1 MTIKVLNYQLYRLSS
16 IFIVLLNFISIYIR
30 NKNLNFD
37 KNTCNNSLLRNARD
51 TGFDFNTD
59 NIIPVYE
66 SIFPEIFNFKLFSHK
81 CFGSVVSIVEE
92 DYFTNFYFTSNQYL
106 FIVFFIIFNILIIY
120 FLLYENRNFNFYLRF
135 LVVFFTIWNFFN
147 FEFYYLNFVFQI
159 IFYYSLV
166 LILYNGVM
174 SNEVSS
180 KKIKDQNLFIY
191 LSFWVL
197 TITLEHFKLIFYKSE
212 FYHFKLWITNY
223 LQGYN
228 RRGLIGQIIFYSGEF
243 IDLRYV
249 VLGLFTLILSFL
261 AYFIYKIFIGKNQ
274 NYISYFLLLSPSFIN
289 FQILD
294 IRGSMRKEV
303 LGLLSFVMVV
313 HFINKG
319 KSLTVPLFIF
329 ILSIFSHPA
338 NLFILPFLIGYMYK
352 NKINKKFK
360 ILFVIP
366 GLIYL
371 SSGIFFT
378 PSNNFDSLLFCEQ
391 TNQLINTTVDC
402 KLLDS
407 GDLAGTVN
415 SDIYDYLNLTERTVG
430 KKYMMFYIASF
441 LVSLIPFIFLKDFLL
456 KNMYL
461 VFLLLPYLLLF
472 LVAFD
477 WGRWIS
483 LYISILTIIYLNYD
497 SKIKSSNYKLS
508 FFLFFILYSFFWK
521 MPHCCIDTGL
531 PFLSPKAILTE
542 LPIYIFTEL
551 YFSELF
557 TFN

>member
-1 MTIKVLNYQLYRLSS
+1 MTVKVLKSQIYRVSY
-16 IFIVLLNFISIYIR
+16 IFIVLINFISIYIR

-37 KNTCNNSLLRNARD
+37 KNTCNNSLLSNARD
-51 TGFDFNTD
+51 TGFDFKTD
-59 NIIPVYE
+59 NIYPVYE
-66 SIFPEIFNFKLFSHK
+66 SIIPEIFDFKLFSDK
-81 CFGSVVSIVEE
+81 CFGSVVGIVEE
-92 DYFTNFYFTSNQYL
+92 DYLINFYFTSNQYL
-106 FIVFFIIFNILIIY
+106 FIVFFIIFNVLIIY
-120 FLLYENRNFNFYLRF
+120 FLLYENRNFNSYLRF
-135 LVVFFTIWNFFN
+135 LVVFFSIWNFFN
-147 FEFYYLNFVFQI
+147 FDFYYLNFVFQI
-159 IFYYSLV
+159 IFYYSLI
-166 LILYNGVM
+166 LILYNGVIR
-174 SNEVSS
+174 NEVSS
-180 KKIKDQNLFIY
+180 KKIKKQSLFIY
-191 LSFWVL
+191 FSSWVL
-197 TITLEHFKLIFYKSE
+197 TITLEHFKLIFYKSD
-212 FYHFKLWITNY
+212 FYHFKLWTTNY

-228 RRGLIGQIIFYSGEF
+228 RRGLIGQIIFYIGEL

-249 VLGLFTLILSFL
+249 ALGLFTLILSFL
-261 AYFIYKIFIGKNQ
+261 SYFIYKIFIGKYQ

-294 IRGSMRKEV
+294 IRGSMRKEI

-319 KSLTVPLFIF
+319 KSLTMPLFIF
-329 ILSIFSHPA
+329 IIAIFSHPA
-338 NLFILPFLIGYMYK
+338 NVFILPFLIGYMYK

-371 SSGIFFT
+371 SSGVFFT
-378 PSNNFDSLLFCEQ
+378 PSNNFNSLLFCEQ

-415 SDIYDYLNLTERTVG
+415 ADVYDYLNLTERSVG
-430 KKYMMFYIASF
+430 NQDIIFYIASF
-441 LVSLIPFIFLKDFLL
+441 LVSLIPFIFLKDFIL

-461 VFLLLPYLLLF
+461 GFLLLPYLLLF

-483 LYISILTIIYLNYD
+483 LYISILTIIYLNYE
-497 SKIKSSNYKLS
+497 SKIKSSNYKHL
-508 FFLFFILYSFFWK
+508 FFLLIILYSFFWK
-521 MPHCCIDTGL
+521 MPHCCIDSGL
-531 PFLSPKAILTE
+531 PFLLPQAVLTD
-542 LPIYIFTEL
+542 LPIYVFTEL

-557 TFN
+557 TFM